1 MFSTMEH
8 IYCIEIILH
17 ILEEREKVTIL
28 GTICCIKL
36 FTL

>member
-1 MFSTMEH
+1 MFSTMEQ
-8 IYCIEIILH
+8 IYCNEITLQF
-17 ILEEREKVTIL
+17 LEEREKVTIL